1 MSSLSQWNQQVR
13 RLGSLS
19 DEVTTALPLSVPSEM
34 MAHDQ
39 K

>member
-13 RLGSLS
+13 RLGPLS
-19 DEVTTALPLSVPSEM
+19 DHVITALPLSASSGM
-34 MAHDQ
+34 MAHDE